1 MLRSSD
7 RRLALGWVGAALCV
21 APGCLGDVETDA
33 SETTP
38 VSVPVAEFDPAQSI
52 VPLPSALLMNPATG
66 RLNVPA
72 SCTETPDSAAA
83 ALRAEINQLDGFG
96 ASKLQL
102 VATFSE
108 PLDPASLDGRVF
120 LVRIADHGVPLN
132 PPQPVP
138 SDVATRLGQRATPD
152 CSGSVEVPELVIAPR
167 AALPGSSTYAVW
179 LRSGVRTAAGE
190 DVLPSPT
197 WALVRQSQ
205 APVAFPE
212 AAAAP
217 GLPSYN
223 ATPFDPADPQDLA
236 SLRGL
241 DQLWRAHAP
250 LLGAV
255 DQLAPVL
262 SPGQA
267 TARSDILLA
276 WAFDTQTTIDPL
288 DASVDGSPSSNI
300 VASAPALTIPDLPA
314 AGAGSPVTVEQAYA
328 VSFPGVPCAS
338 LGCDAIGALYA
349 AGPVSAAPTFTSSSY
364 LGGDDCAELAAP
376 SGAFDDPRAPTLVC
390 QRELP
395 VVVVVP
401 LAAAPAEGYPT
412 VIFGHGL
419 GRSKED
425 LLALAGGLARA
436 GIASVAVDALDH
448 GERAVRTS
456 SDAAA
461 GCDRAGPDRPCADAL
476 APTCAPQCYAPL
488 LSSDLAVTRDHLRQ
502 TVLDH
507 IALGRALTAC
517 AEPGAC
523 GSLQV
528 DPARIGYVGQSLGA
542 LIGGMSIARSPDV
555 SAGVLNV
562 GGADWMQIVTDTATP
577 GIRCPLVDALIAS
590 GALTGEP
597 WNLGANPNALCLGE
611 AWKTDPGYLQFVSAA
626 RWLLDPADAVNHVA
640 GLAQSGTPAV
650 LVAEVV
656 GDPVIPN
663 SATDILGGA
672 LGLTPVAAQL
682 AGAPPLD
689 PTPAAT
695 TAGSSW
701 IRYANLDADPATMFP
716 GNAYAHGSLLA
727 PATPSSSML
736 EVSGQLG
743 TARMQVDTIGFLVTH
758 LGGTP

>member
-1 MLRSSD
+1 
-7 RRLALGWVGAALCV
+7 
-21 APGCLGDVETDA
+21 VETDA
-33 SETTP
+33 SETAP

-66 RLNVPA
+66 RLNVPP
-72 SCTETPDSAAA
+72 SCGETPDSAAA
-83 ALRAEINQLDGFG
+83 GIRAELNQLDGFG
-96 ASKLQL
+96 ASKLLL
-102 VATFSE
+102 VASFSE
-108 PLDPASLDGRVF
+108 PLDPASLEGRVF
-120 LVRIADHGVPLN
+120 LVRVADHGVPLN

-138 SDVATRLGQRATPD
+138 SDVSTRIGQRATAD
-152 CSGSVEVPELVIAPR
+152 CQGSVEVPQLVIAPR

-179 LRSGVRTAAGE
+179 LRSGVLTAAGE
-190 DVLPSPT
+190 EVLASPT

-212 AAAAP
+212 AAVEP
-217 GLPSYN
+217 SLPSYN
-223 ATPFDPADPQDLA
+223 ATPFDPAEPADLA
-236 SLRGL
+236 SLHGL

-250 LLGAV
+250 LLAAV

-262 SPGQA
+262 TPGQT
-267 TARSDILLA
+267 TARNDILLA
-276 WAFDTQTTIDPL
+276 WAFDTQTIADPL
-288 DASVDGSPSSNI
+288 DTSVDGSPANGI
-300 VASAPALTIPDLPA
+300 VTSGPVLSLPDVPA
-314 AGAGSPVTVEQAYA
+314 AGVGAPVTIEQAYA
-328 VSFPGVPCAS
+328 ASFPGVPCAS

-349 AGPVSAAPTFTSSSY
+349 AGAFSAAPTFPASSY
-364 LGGDDCAELAAP
+364 LTGDDCEQVAAP
-376 SGAFDDPRAPTLVC
+376 SGAFDDPLAPTLVC
-390 QRELP
+390 QRDLP
-395 VVVVVP
+395 LVVVVP

-448 GERAVRTS
+448 GARAVRTS
-456 SDAAA
+456 YEASA
-461 GCDRAGPDRPCADAL
+461 GCDRAGADRPCAEAL

-488 LSSDLAVTRDHLRQ
+488 LSPDLAVTRDHLRQ

-507 IALGRALTAC
+507 IALGRALAAC
-517 AEPGAC
+517 SEPGAC

-555 SAGVLNV
+555 SAGVLNA
-562 GGADWMQIVTDTATP
+562 GGADWMQIVTDTDTP
-577 GIRCPLVDALIAS
+577 GIRCPLVDALIAG

-611 AWKTDPGYLQFVSAA
+611 SWKTEPGYLEFVSAA
-626 RWLLDPADAVNHVA
+626 RWLLDPADAVNHV
-640 GLAQSGTPAV
+640 GVLAQAGAPPV

-672 LGLTPVAAQL
+672 LGLTPVAAQP
-682 AGAPPLD
+682 AGAPPLE
-689 PTPAAT
+689 PTPAAV
-695 TAGSSW
+695 APGSAW
-701 IRYANLDADPATMFP
+701 LRYENLDADPATMFP

-743 TARMQVDTIGFLVTH
+743 TARMQTDTVSFLVSH
-758 LGGTP
+758 LGGLP